1 MPTVSSGRDVGP
13 GVARAGWERVMSKES
28 RLSPVELL
36 RQLTLSA
43 GRLAT
48 EGIASGA
55 VRGATEELRA
65 GLPELD
71 GQLQDLLRDVL
82 AILGRMAHEAA
93 ERPAGQPGA
102 RARVIAEE
110 VVRGALGEFR
120 RSTPGWSALSQELLE
135 RVNQWLERSAEVA
148 ASRQLEIRRPGDRA
162 RMMAT
167 GAVEGALEQLHV
179 SMPQLAP
186 EVAGLASQ
194 VGRGFVEGVGSTM
207 EEKTEVF
214 SSFLER
220 AGRSFVHALVEQLD
234 TELKAR
240 RGAAEGAVRR
250 ATVEVTEQAAAAC
263 VRGASEELVRQV
275 RALEASLAGES
286 VLHRASREVSRGLL
300 APLAERLREPWVLA
314 AGTGGV
320 LLLGV
325 FLARAR

>member
-1 MPTVSSGRDVGP
+1 
-13 GVARAGWERVMSKES
+13 MSKES
-28 RLSPVELL
+28 RLSPGELL

-71 GQLQDLLRDVL
+71 GQFQDLLRDVL

-93 ERPAGQPGA
+93 ERPAWQPGA

-110 VVRGALGEFR
+110 VVQGALGEFR
-120 RSTPGWSALSQELLE
+120 RSTPGWTALSQELLD

-179 SMPQLAP
+179 CMPQLAP

-207 EEKTEVF
+207 DEKTEVF

-286 VLHRASREVSRGLL
+286 VLHRASREVSHGLL

>member
-1 MPTVSSGRDVGP
+1 
-13 GVARAGWERVMSKES
+13 MSKES

-36 RQLTLSA
+36 RQLTVSA

-71 GQLQDLLRDVL
+71 GQFQELLRDVL
-82 AILGRMAHEAA
+82 AILGRMAHEAS
-93 ERPAGQPGA
+93 ERPAWQPGA
-102 RARVIAEE
+102 WARVIAEE
-110 VVRGALGEFR
+110 AVQGALGEFR
-120 RSTPGWSALSQELLE
+120 RSTPGWTTLSQELLA

-148 ASRQLEIRRPGDRA
+148 TSRQAEIRMPGDRA
-162 RMMAT
+162 RIMAT
-167 GAVEGALEQLHV
+167 GAVQGALEQLHV

-194 VGRGFVEGVGSTM
+194 VGRGFVEGIGSTM
-207 EEKTEVF
+207 EKRSGVF
-214 SSFLER
+214 SSFLDH

-240 RGAAEGAVRR
+240 RGMAEVA
-250 ATVEVTEQAAAAC
+250 EQAAAAC
-263 VRGASEELVRQV
+263 VRGASGEMVRQV
-275 RALEASLAGES
+275 RSLEASLAGES
-286 VLHRASREVSRGLL
+286 VLHRASREVSSGLL
-300 APLAERLREPWVLA
+300 APLTERLRKPWVLA
-314 AGTGGV
+314 VGTGGA

-325 FLARAR
+325 FLAKAR